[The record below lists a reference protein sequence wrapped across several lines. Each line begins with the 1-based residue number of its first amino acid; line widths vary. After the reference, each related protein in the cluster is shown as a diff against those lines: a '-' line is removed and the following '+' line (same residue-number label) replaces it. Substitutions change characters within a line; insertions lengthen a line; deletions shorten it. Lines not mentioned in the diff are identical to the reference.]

1 MSKTN
6 RQYWH
11 DRAIDTQ
18 NRTEKH
24 YLDVMSDL
32 TDVYKETVKD
42 FDRLINKWLADIV
55 DSGDQVLLNDLMN
68 SINSSERR
76 NLKESTM
83 DYYFKALEAYEKYG
97 EKMPDDC
104 IRMFRELSYKSRIDR
119 ITLLQELFRNE
130 IGVLGAKLENKAIT
144 GLVNSYQDT
153 YMREL
158 YLDSAFNSGVKV
170 SAFSIPTKDIERVI
184 KQKWSGSDFS
194 KRLWQNNLHKLP
206 SMAKD
211 VIIKNMTNQ
220 QGTYKLREGFAHLF
234 NASLYAVDRLVK
246 TESTRICNQAII
258 DSARNGNVF
267 DSDLEWEFVA
277 EVDSRT
283 SDICQEMNGQI
294 IKDQDLK
301 LGENQPPLHPNCRS
315 CLVRHDDLFNQIM
328 SEDDF
333 HKLADDENELP
344 NGQKLLDNKN
354 FHIEYNDGKEQ
365 NAILHRNP
373 KMPYGE
379 FKEEVNKLSELSS
392 SSGNGGNGGNGGNPP
407 PPSGG
412 NGGNGGNPPPSDPPV
427 ASNAQDDDELNDP
440 KNPFYKYRVSTEN
453 KDIDDSKFK
462 DEINNK
468 LDEFRSTG
476 LIEAEYVHDF
486 DYYKNQ
492 LGRYFPPLEQMELI
506 MKNPE
511 DFKLFNFFA
520 AEVQNGA
527 LNRKETAYYHYNVI
541 WKLAEKKLKGVTLKN
556 FPNVTINGLRQHAI
570 SRMIGINSSDTEF
583 KITDTR
589 RRISV
594 AQCKEMFLSDKLE
607 LETDNRTKGE
617 QQKATHTYRFNGTI
631 KNKVKKIRI
640 VLNEKNEIVTLV
652 PLGKN
657 SWKTN

>member
-1 MSKTN
+1 MNITN
-6 RQYWH
+6 RKYWH

-18 NRTEKH
+18 KRTEKN

-32 TDVYKETVKD
+32 KAIFKQTVKD
-42 FDRLINKWLADIV
+42 FDRLIDKWIADIV

-427 ASNAQDDDELNDP
+427 ASNAQDDDRYTP
-440 KNPFYKYRVSTEN
+440 KVN
-453 KDIDDSKFK
+453 KA
-462 DEINNK
+462 INNPDEEPIYK
-468 LDEFRSTG
+468 KGLNELLDDLRNSYDENDEMRKH
-476 LIEAEYVHDF
+476 VHDF
-486 DYYKNQ
+486 DYYKDQ
-492 LGRYFPPLEQMELI
+492 LGEYLPPLNE
-506 MKNPE
+506 MKEIIGDPE
-511 DFKLFNFFA
+511 NFKLFNHFS
-520 AEVQNGA
+520 AEVGNGH
-527 LNRKETAYYHYNVI
+527 LNREETTCYRYRDEWKKAERELVGLKIKLNPNDPTSKEEIEINGIKQHFISRVIGSTKAEYN
-541 WKLAEKKLKGVTLKN
+541 LNLKN
-556 FPNVTINGLRQHAI
+556 RVGIPISACKKVLQSSNTTITITPNQEIILEGERKNRNHDI
-570 SRMIGINSSDTEF
+570 
-583 KITDTR
+583 KIILTSNHEIKTVIPVD
-589 RRISV
+589 
-594 AQCKEMFLSDKLE
+594 KE
-607 LETDNRTKGE
+607 
-617 QQKATHTYRFNGTI
+617 
-631 KNKVKKIRI
+631 
-640 VLNEKNEIVTLV
+640 
-652 PLGKN
+652 
-657 SWKTN
+657 